1 VLVALRSQ
9 SRLRLEGRTHTL
21 SGPSPDLDLG
31 PHVMA
36 IHQLPIQF
44 GYLLFALSGAVQS

>member
-9 SRLRLEGRTHTL
+9 SRLRLEGDAHTER
-21 SGPSPDLDLG
+21 PAPDLDLG